1 MMTAFV
7 KIKSGILKCVQE
19 KTAALALVLLL
30 CPTPEALAHRD
41 SYLQTSYA
49 FTLNMAQS
57 IEELESSYTLGYDV
71 RWISFRSRIFA
82 LTGEY
87 NSAKSALYE
96 RTAYQQTRVGV
107 QYYPLSLGV
116 DFQDSYESVLM
127 TYSSFVKPYVG
138 ANVGFGRFL
147 IATPDLKTG
156 NEQSVD
162 HVIIGGAIGATLQFT
177 STLAADFAAD
187 TGYVLSNSALALSG
201 LLVRARAGLMVA
213 F

>member
-1 MMTAFV
+1 M
-7 KIKSGILKCVQE
+7 
-19 KTAALALVLLL
+19 
-30 CPTPEALAHRD
+30 
-41 SYLQTSYA
+41 
-49 FTLNMAQS
+49 
-57 IEELESSYTLGYDV
+57 ESSYTLGYDV